1 MRARSYRIG
10 VSVLLLAITFAN
22 ASEESFAKKPKPTLA
37 QIEAAKKVEA
47 LRRSSAKAA
56 RGELLKAKKTLAQ
69 LSAIARN
76 AEEKYAGARRE
87 LAIAVVELNKA
98 SQYAKDTSQVVGAT
112 HREIGKLAVNAY
124 MNGSGLTDLESILS
138 SDGPQD
144 LAERLSILEN
154 LGTYN
159 TNALTRYKIAET
171 SAKIAQRA
179 AIFARRD
186 QETAIIKVASTKKS
200 AEDAEARQQGEVD
213 RLQAI
218 EDELLKQLASAKK
231 KRVTLEQIRQIAL
244 LEESRSNKADR
255 TSGKSKVWGGKDA
268 GGVTTIRSTPA
279 QRLKAIEYT
288 RRQVLARKPYVWGA
302 SGPDAFDC
310 SGLVYAAYKYA
321 GLGWPNWDRLNA
333 ALYYRYTKRVPL
345 AEMQP
350 GDLIFYSYDGK
361 VNSIYH
367 VSIYAGGG
375 MTYDARSTRSG
386 LRYGSIYDL
395 GGVMPFAGRV

>member
-1 MRARSYRIG
+1 MRARAYRVK
-10 VSVLLLAITFAN
+10 VSVFLLIIILAST
-22 ASEESFAKKPKPTLA
+22 SGESFAKTSKPTLA

-47 LRRSSAKAA
+47 LKRSSAKAA
-56 RGELLKAKKTLAQ
+56 SGELQKAKRTLAQ
-69 LSAIARN
+69 LSAIAEE
-76 AEEKYAGARRE
+76 AEEKYAKARRE
-87 LAIAVVELNKA
+87 LAVAVVESNSA
-98 SQYAKDTSQVVGAT
+98 SQYANDTSQVVDAT
-112 HREIGKLAVNAY
+112 RREIGKLATNAY

-138 SDGPQD
+138 AQGPQD
-144 LAERLSILEN
+144 LVERLSILEN

-159 TNALTRYKIAET
+159 STALERYKIAET
-171 SAKIAQRA
+171 SAKVAQRA
-179 AIFARRD
+179 ANAARRN
-186 QETAIIKVASTKKS
+186 QEIATIKVASAKKS
-200 AEDAEARQQGEVD
+200 AEDAKAQQQDEVN

-231 KRVTLEQIRQIAL
+231 RRVTLEQIRQIAL
-244 LEESRSNKADR
+244 LESSRDKKASN
-255 TSGKSKVWGGKDA
+255 TPGKSKVWGGSDA
-268 GGVTTIRSTPA
+268 GGVTTVRSTPA

-288 RRQVLARKPYVWGA
+288 KKQVLARKPYVWGA

-375 MTYDARSTRSG
+375 MTWDARSTRSG
-386 LRYGSIYDL
+386 LRYGNIYDL